1 MVATV
6 AARARSWVTR
16 TTWLDGGQPS
26 AKRQEIRDYFRK
38 SWELTES
45 LFALIENPSAF
56 YVKHEPLRHPLIFYY
71 GHPAVFYINKL
82 VSGRFVPER
91 VNADLEAM
99 LAVGVDEMS
108 WDDLDE
114 THYDWPALEDLRRYR
129 AQAFQRIDRFICEM
143 PLELPISQQSAAWA
157 VLMGIEHERIHI
169 ETSSVIMR
177 EMPLSDC
184 CAPPVEGPWV
194 ACHAAGPSPERQWI
208 SLQGGSVVLG
218 KSDSDLTYGWDNEYG
233 EEIHTLPAFQASQ
246 CLVSNADF
254 LVFVEDSGYLDRR
267 WWCEEGWSWRSA
279 KDIRFP
285 HFWRSTQSG
294 FRLRLL
300 LEERDLP
307 LNWPVEVNA
316 LEAAAYCR
324 WLSHKS
330 GLAIALPTELQA
342 RFMRQQLSVDQ
353 PHWQQAPGNINLEG
367 FGSPCPVDSHR
378 HGDLFDVIGNVW
390 QWTRT
395 PIRPLQGF
403 RVHHLY
409 DDFSIPTF
417 DEKHNLMFGGS
428 WISTGNFSLSSVRY
442 AVRRHFF
449 QHAGFRLVVDIDSS
463 SDLKGQMPHPVYESE
478 PSVCQYLDFHYGPAR
493 FDVANFPRA
502 CVDSLL
508 PYLGD
513 LSMKRALDVGCSVGR
528 SSFELAK
535 YFEHVDAI
543 DFSVRF
549 IQSAL
554 ELARGGSLM
563 YSLCDE
569 GELEHREVAALD
581 ETGLLPFAKRVSFWQ
596 ADACNLSAR
605 FADYDLIF
613 AANLL
618 DRLYAPSRF
627 LDQLHAASRPD
638 GLLVLS
644 SPYTW
649 LEEFTPRDQWLGGR
663 CVEGTP
669 LSSFEALKA
678 ALQGWALVARMDL
691 PFVIRETAR
700 KYQHS
705 ISDYTIWRRV
715 S

>member
-6 AARARSWVTR
+6 ADGAGAWVTR
-16 TTWLDGGQPS
+16 TTWLDGDDL
-26 AKRQEIRDYFRK
+26 ATKRQEIRDYFRRT
-38 SWELTES
+38 WQLTES
-45 LFALIENPSAF
+45 LFALVKESSAF

-82 VSGRFVPER
+82 VSGRFVSAR
-91 VNADLEAM
+91 VNASLEAM

-108 WDDLDE
+108 WDDLD
-114 THYDWPALEDLRRYR
+114 TTNYDWPTLEDLRDYR
-129 AQAFQRIDRFICEM
+129 AQAFQHIDRFICEM

-157 VLMGIEHERIHI
+157 VLMGIEHERIHV

-177 EMPLSDC
+177 EMPLADC
-184 CAPPVEGPWV
+184 CDPPAYGPWV
-194 ACHAAGPSPERQWI
+194 ACHATGPSPERQWI
-208 SLQGGSVVLG
+208 DLKGGSVDLG
-218 KSDSDLTYGWDNEYG
+218 KRDSDCTYGWDNEFG
-233 EEIHTLPAFQASQ
+233 EEHHLLPAFKVSQ
-246 CLVSNADF
+246 CLVSNEDF
-254 LVFVEDSGYLDRR
+254 LAFVEDSGYLDRR
-267 WWCEEGWSWRSA
+267 WWCEEGWLWRSA

-285 HFWRSTQSG
+285 HFWRTSQDG

-324 WLSHKS
+324 WLSEKL
-330 GLAIALPTELQA
+330 GLAIVLPSELQS
-342 RFMRQQLSVDQ
+342 RFLRQQLPIDQ
-353 PHWQQAPGNINLEG
+353 PHWTQAPGNINLEG
-367 FGSPCPVDSHR
+367 FGSPCPVDFHR
-378 HGDLFDVIGNVW
+378 HGDLCDVIGNVW
-390 QWTRT
+390 QWSRT
-395 PIRPLQGF
+395 PIRPLKGF
-403 RVHHLY
+403 CVHPLY

-428 WISTGNFSLSSVRY
+428 WISTGNFALSSVRY

-449 QHAGFRLVVDIDSS
+449 QHAGFRLVIDSS
-463 SDLKGQMPHPVYESE
+463 ESSGLNTESPNPMYESE
-478 PSVCQYLDFHYGPAR
+478 PSVCQYLDFHYGPSH
-493 FDVANFPRA
+493 FDVPNFPKA
-502 CVDSLL
+502 CVDALV
-508 PYLGD
+508 PYLGA

-535 YFEHVDAI
+535 HFEHVDAI

-554 ELARGGSLM
+554 ELARGNSLK
-563 YSLCDE
+563 YFLCDE
-569 GELEHREVAALD
+569 GEIEHQAVASLD
-581 ETGLLPFAKRVSFWQ
+581 GLGLLSSAERVSFWQ
-596 ADACNLSAR
+596 ADACNLSSR

-618 DRLYAPSRF
+618 DRLYAPARF
-627 LDQLHAASRPD
+627 IEQLHAVIKPD
-638 GLLVLS
+638 GLLILS

-649 LEEFTPRDQWLGGR
+649 LEEFTPREQWLGGR
-663 CVEGTP
+663 CVNGQDV
-669 LSSFEALKA
+669 SSFEALQA
-678 ALQGWALVARMDL
+678 ALEGWVLVARLDL

-705 ISDYTIWRRV
+705 ISDYTIWRRT